1 MKKFFRILSVIC
13 LIGWMGLIFYF
24 SHQTAEKSS
33 AISGSLISFLAQ
45 RFYPG
50 FNLLSLLE
58 RQELIA
64 SLQSVVRSVAHYCIF
79 GGLGFFAYLTFVSYT
94 SLKYKVRIFWMLETG
109 LLYAIIDEF
118 HQSFV
123 DGRSMQIVDILVDF
137 GGVAT
142 AVLVCGLFVFI
153 VKPLQEKVKYK
164 EKTVLEM
171 LDISETEERDYLA
184 EYLLQLEQGNQI
196 KEPVILKEDLT
207 NIIENETENEI
218 EIDNEVQIDNEIEME
233 IETDNQI
240 KMDDEIETEI
250 KSEIK
255 NKPEKEE
262 SLLSEEFEYA
272 SAIIGKT
279 VVEATKVCNEL
290 SLKDDEDKVELVNLV
305 LGRTEILKAETLK
318 ILSSELDFE
327 QKKDLMKN
335 EQSAAFD
342 YFDSI
347 KAQIG

>member
-1 MKKFFRILSVIC
+1 MKNFFRVLSVIC

-24 SHQTAEKSS
+24 SHQTAEESS
-33 AISGSLISFLAQ
+33 AVSGSLISFLAQ

-64 SLQSVVRSVAHYCIF
+64 SLQEIVRSVAHYCIF

-94 SLKYKVRIFWMLETG
+94 NLKYKVRIFWMLETG

-137 GGVAT
+137 GGVVT

-153 VKPLQEKVKYK
+153 VKPLQEKVEYK

-171 LDISETEERDYLA
+171 IDISEPEERDYLA

-196 KEPVILKEDLT
+196 KETFILKEDLT
-207 NIIENETENEI
+207 NIVENEIINESQNESENIIENEI
-218 EIDNEVQIDNEIEME
+218 E
-233 IETDNQI
+233 
-240 KMDDEIETEI
+240 
-250 KSEIK
+250 SE
-255 NKPEKEE
+255 PEKEE
-262 SLLSEEFEYA
+262 YVLSEEFEYA
-272 SAIIGKT
+272 SSIIGKT
-279 VVEATKVCNEL
+279 VVEATRLCNEL
-290 SLKDDEDKVELVNLV
+290 SLKDDQDKVELVNLV
-305 LGRTEILKAETLK
+305 LGRTEILKAEILK
-318 ILSSELDFE
+318 ILNSEVAFE
-327 QKKDLMKN
+327 EKKDLMQN
-335 EQSAAFD
+335 EQSAAYD

-347 KAQIG
+347 KAQLG

>member
-1 MKKFFRILSVIC
+1 MKTFFRVCSVIC

-24 SHQTAEKSS
+24 SHQTAEESS

-58 RQELIA
+58 RQEVIA
-64 SLQSVVRSVAHYCIF
+64 SLQEIVRSVAHYCIF

-94 SLKYKVRIFWMLETG
+94 NLKYKVRIFWMLETG

-137 GGVAT
+137 GGVVT

-153 VKPLQEKVKYK
+153 VKPLQEKVEYK

-171 LDISETEERDYLA
+171 LDISEPEERDYLA

-196 KEPVILKEDLT
+196 KETVILKEDLT
-207 NIIENETENEI
+207 NIVENEIINESQNESESQNQSENIIENEI
-218 EIDNEVQIDNEIEME
+218 E
-233 IETDNQI
+233 
-240 KMDDEIETEI
+240 
-250 KSEIK
+250 SE
-255 NKPEKEE
+255 PEKEE
-262 SLLSEEFEYA
+262 YVLSEEFEYA
-272 SAIIGKT
+272 SSIIGKT
-279 VVEATKVCNEL
+279 VVEATRLCNEL
-290 SLKDDEDKVELVNLV
+290 SLKDDQDKVELVNLV
-305 LGRTEILKAETLK
+305 LGRTEILKAEILK
-318 ILSSELDFE
+318 ILNSEVAFE
-327 QKKDLMKN
+327 EKKDLMQN
-335 EQSAAFD
+335 EQSAAYD

-347 KAQIG
+347 KAQLG

>member
-33 AISGSLISFLAQ
+33 AVSGSLISFLAQ

-64 SLQSVVRSVAHYCIF
+64 SLQEIVRSVAHYCIF

-94 SLKYKVRIFWMLETG
+94 NLKYKVRIFWMLETG

-153 VKPLQEKVKYK
+153 VKPLQEKVEYK

-171 LDISETEERDYLA
+171 LDISELEERDYLA

-196 KEPVILKEDLT
+196 KETVILKEDLT
-207 NIIENETENEI
+207 NIVENEIINESQNESESQNQSENIIENEI
-218 EIDNEVQIDNEIEME
+218 E
-233 IETDNQI
+233 
-240 KMDDEIETEI
+240 
-250 KSEIK
+250 SE
-255 NKPEKEE
+255 PEKEE
-262 SLLSEEFEYA
+262 YVLSEEFEYA
-272 SAIIGKT
+272 SSIIGKT
-279 VVEATKVCNEL
+279 VVEATRLCNEL
-290 SLKDDEDKVELVNLV
+290 SLKDDQDKVELVNLV
-305 LGRTEILKAETLK
+305 LGRTEILKAEILK
-318 ILSSELDFE
+318 ILNSEVAFE
-327 QKKDLMKN
+327 EKKDLMQN
-335 EQSAAFD
+335 EQSAAYD

-347 KAQIG
+347 KAQLG

>member
-1 MKKFFRILSVIC
+1 MKNFFRVLSVIC

-33 AISGSLISFLAQ
+33 AVSGSLISLLAQ

-64 SLQSVVRSVAHYCIF
+64 SLQGIVRSVAHYCIF

-94 SLKYKVRIFWMLETG
+94 NLKYKVRIFWMLETG

-137 GGVAT
+137 GGVVT

-153 VKPLQEKVKYK
+153 VKPLQEKVEYK

-171 LDISETEERDYLA
+171 LDISELEERDYLA

-196 KEPVILKEDLT
+196 KETVILKEDLT
-207 NIIENETENEI
+207 NIVENEIINESQNESESQNQSENIIENEI
-218 EIDNEVQIDNEIEME
+218 E
-233 IETDNQI
+233 
-240 KMDDEIETEI
+240 
-250 KSEIK
+250 SE
-255 NKPEKEE
+255 PEKEE
-262 SLLSEEFEYA
+262 YVLSEEFEYA
-272 SAIIGKT
+272 SSIIGKT
-279 VVEATKVCNEL
+279 VVEATRLCNEL
-290 SLKDDEDKVELVNLV
+290 SLKYDQDKVELVNLV
-305 LGRTEILKAETLK
+305 LGRTEILKAEILK
-318 ILSSELDFE
+318 ILNSEVAFE
-327 QKKDLMKN
+327 EKKDLMQN
-335 EQSAAFD
+335 EQSAAYD

-347 KAQIG
+347 KAQLG

>member
-1 MKKFFRILSVIC
+1 MKTFFRVCSVIC

-24 SHQTAEKSS
+24 SHQTAEESS

-58 RQELIA
+58 RQEVIA
-64 SLQSVVRSVAHYCIF
+64 SLQEIVRSVAHYCIF

-94 SLKYKVRIFWMLETG
+94 NLKYKVRIFWMLETG

-137 GGVAT
+137 GGVVT

-153 VKPLQEKVKYK
+153 VKPLQEKVEYK

-171 LDISETEERDYLA
+171 LDISELEERDYLA

-196 KEPVILKEDLT
+196 KETVILKEDLT
-207 NIIENETENEI
+207 NIVENEIINESQNESESQNQSENIIENEI
-218 EIDNEVQIDNEIEME
+218 E
-233 IETDNQI
+233 
-240 KMDDEIETEI
+240 
-250 KSEIK
+250 SE
-255 NKPEKEE
+255 PEKGEYV
-262 SLLSEEFEYA
+262 LSEEFEYA
-272 SAIIGKT
+272 SSIIGKT
-279 VVEATKVCNEL
+279 VVEATRLCNEL
-290 SLKDDEDKVELVNLV
+290 SLKDDQDKVELVNLV
-305 LGRTEILKAETLK
+305 LGRTEILKAEILK
-318 ILSSELDFE
+318 ILNSEVAFE
-327 QKKDLMKN
+327 EKKDLMQN
-335 EQSAAFD
+335 EQSAAYD

-347 KAQIG
+347 KAQLG

>member
-24 SHQTAEKSS
+24 SHQTAEESS
-33 AISGSLISFLAQ
+33 DVSGSLISFLAQ

-64 SLQSVVRSVAHYCIF
+64 SLQEIVRSVAHYCIF

-94 SLKYKVRIFWMLETG
+94 NLKYKVRIFWMLETG

-137 GGVAT
+137 GGVVT
-142 AVLVCGLFVFI
+142 AVLVCGSFVFI
-153 VKPLQEKVKYK
+153 VKPLQEKVEYK

-171 LDISETEERDYLA
+171 LDISEPEERDYLA

-196 KEPVILKEDLT
+196 KETVILKEDLT
-207 NIIENETENEI
+207 NIVENEIINESQNERESQNQSENIIENEI
-218 EIDNEVQIDNEIEME
+218 E
-233 IETDNQI
+233 
-240 KMDDEIETEI
+240 
-250 KSEIK
+250 SE
-255 NKPEKEE
+255 PEKEE
-262 SLLSEEFEYA
+262 YVLSEEFEYA
-272 SAIIGKT
+272 SSIIGKT
-279 VVEATKVCNEL
+279 VVEATRLCNEL
-290 SLKDDEDKVELVNLV
+290 SLKDDQDKVELVNLV
-305 LGRTEILKAETLK
+305 LGRTEILKAEILK
-318 ILSSELDFE
+318 ILNSEVAFE
-327 QKKDLMKN
+327 EKKDLMQN
-335 EQSAAFD
+335 EQSAAYD

-347 KAQIG
+347 KAQLG